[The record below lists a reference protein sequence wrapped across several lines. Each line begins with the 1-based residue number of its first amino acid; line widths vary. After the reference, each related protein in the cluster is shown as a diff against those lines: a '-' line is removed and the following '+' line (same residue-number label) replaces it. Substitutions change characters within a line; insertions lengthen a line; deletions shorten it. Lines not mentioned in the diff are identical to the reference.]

1 MDDDF
6 EKADRGRLKGV
17 CKCCGEL
24 RGDRDGGR
32 GRHESYKS
40 ILRQHDQLPDMNQS
54 PDMNQLP

>member
-6 EKADRGRLKGV
+6 EKADRGGLKGV

-24 RGDRDGGR
+24 WGDRDGGQ

-40 ILRQHDQLPDMNQS
+40 ILRGHDQS